1 MKRAALGWIFSKT
14 ISMNQSVLEIELLT
28 YHDPYTIEAHG
39 IENLSHTVIV
49 GMEIED
55 EVKPGLLARKARR
68 VFF

>member
-1 MKRAALGWIFSKT
+1 
-14 ISMNQSVLEIELLT
+14 MNQSVLEIELLT